1 VANNEGYVKEDV
13 PNGEVNTHS
22 EKRKTYRVLVWR
34 SKHLGRIQVRC
45 ERNIKI
51 CMLKFGRAWN

>member
-1 VANNEGYVKEDV
+1 MCLTEKV
-13 PNGEVNTHS
+13 THILR
-22 EKRKTYRVLVWR
+22 KRKTYRVLVWR